1 MDIDICTMICQCIFT
16 IPLPSPRVNL
26 FNPPVKIRHHN
37 HIYTDISPWK
47 RAPFFDFTY
56 PKEALWLKSPHPRTE
71 KKVKREKF
79 NFTTTTDNGHSSIRE
94 ADLSLWFR

>member
-1 MDIDICTMICQCIFT
+1 MICQCIFT

-26 FNPPVKIRHHN
+26 FNPPVNLRHHN

-56 PKEALWLKSPHPRTE
+56 PKEAGWLLKIASVN
-71 KKVKREKF
+71 KNREEGD
-79 NFTTTTDNGHSSIRE
+79 T
-94 ADLSLWFR
+94 